1 MADQEPGAVG
11 GVVGLDVSGG
21 IARLTLDQPRRLN
34 AMTLEMWRSLPERI
48 GRAVADPAVRVLL
61 VRGAGERAFSAG
73 ADISEFGTV
82 RADAAQAAAYE
93 EAVSAA
99 TEALLNAPVPTV
111 AAIRGI
117 CFGGGLELALCCDL
131 RLSDDG
137 ARFRMPGARLGLGY
151 GFPLVRLVVQRMG
164 AAAAAD
170 LLFSA
175 RIVTADEA
183 ASLGIVQRVAA
194 ASAFDGAVEDYIGLI
209 AGNAPLTLRAAKRA
223 LLEAL
228 RTDGPADVEAV
239 DALVAR
245 CFASADYAE
254 GRAAFAQ
261 KREPGFK
268 GE

>member
-1 MADQEPGAVG
+1 MADQQPGAVAG
-11 GVVGLDVSGG
+11 GVGLEVTGG
-21 IARLTLDQPRRLN
+21 IARLTFDQPRRLN
-34 AMTLEMWRSLPERI
+34 AMTLDMWRSIPERI
-48 GRAVADPAVRVLL
+48 DRAVGNADVRVLL

-82 RADAAQAAAYE
+82 RADVAQAAAYE
-93 EAVSAA
+93 QAVSAA
-99 TEALLNAPVPTV
+99 TEALLQAPVPTV
-111 AAIRGI
+111 AAIRGV

-131 RLSDDG
+131 RLSDDT

-151 GFPLVRLVVQRMG
+151 AFALVRLVVQRVG
-164 AAAAAD
+164 PAAAAD

-175 RIVTADEA
+175 RVVSAGEA
-183 ASLGIVQRVAA
+183 ESLGIVQRVEP
-194 ASAFDGAVEDYIGLI
+194 ASAFDGAVDDYLGLI

-223 LLEAL
+223 MMEAV
-228 RTDGPADVEAV
+228 RPDGQADAGAV

-261 KREPGFK
+261 KREPEFK

>member
-1 MADQEPGAVG
+1 MTDLGQGADTGR
-11 GVVGLDVSGG
+11 VGLEVSGG

-34 AMTLEMWRSLPERI
+34 AVTLAMWRSIPELVE
-48 GRAVADPAVRVLL
+48 RATGNPAIRVLL

-82 RADAAQAAAYE
+82 RADAGQAAAYE
-93 EAVSAA
+93 QAVSAA
-99 TEALLNAPVPTV
+99 TEALLHAPVPTV
-111 AAIRGI
+111 AAIRGV
-117 CFGGGLELALCCDL
+117 CFGGGLEIALCCDL
-131 RLSDDG
+131 RLSDDT

-151 GFPLVRLVVQRMG
+151 AFALVRLVVQRVG
-164 AAAAAD
+164 PAAAAD

-175 RIVTADEA
+175 RVVSAGEA
-183 ASLGIVQRVAA
+183 AGLGIVQRVEP
-194 ASAFDGAVEDYIGLI
+194 ASAFDGAVDDYLGLI

-223 LLEAL
+223 MMEAV
-228 RTDGPADVEAV
+228 RAGGQADAGAV

-261 KREPGFK
+261 KREPDFR

>member
-1 MADQEPGAVG
+1 MSDQEPGAVG

-164 AAAAAD
+164 AAAAD

-194 ASAFDGAVEDYIGLI
+194 AAAFDGAVEDYIGLI

-223 LLEAL
+223 MLEAL
-228 RTDGPADVEAV
+228 RTDGPADTEAV